1 MKKETLTELSNLFLK
16 IVNRYNEIDK
26 IPYSYGTDT
35 QLHMSDVHTIEM
47 IGDNPNINVTNLA
60 SMQGITK
67 GAISKRIQNLR
78 RRGLVN
84 KSVSPATENEVV
96 LTLTEKGNQIFE
108 AHRRYSEELNK
119 KISQLYSDFPDETL
133 SKLEEIGIGTEQ
145 IFANILEKRKNSNK

>member
-1 MKKETLTELSNLFLK
+1 MKNETLIELSNLFLK

-26 IPYSYGTDT
+26 IPYSYGTDIK
-35 QLHMSDVHTIEM
+35 LHMSDVHTIEM

-96 LTLTEKGNQIFE
+96 LTLTDKGNQIFK

-119 KISQLYSDFPDETL
+119 KISQLYSDLPDETL
-133 SKLEEIGIGTEQ
+133 SKLEEIGVGTEQ
-145 IFANILEKRKNSNK
+145 IFANILERRKNSNK